1 LKKDNIHFQNK
12 LPKLLVCILL
22 DTVGYVSYLLPILG
36 ETEDILWAPVSAI
49 IFFVLF
55 GRKKFGIL
63 GGVFSFI
70 EEISPGLDFI
80 PTFTIAWFIKK
91 YEMKTSSKLIKIG

>member
-1 LKKDNIHFQNK
+1 LKQDKTSFRNK
-12 LPKLLVCILL
+12 LPRLSVCILL
-22 DTVGYVSYLLPILG
+22 DLVGFGSYLLPVLG
-36 ETEDILWAPVSAI
+36 ETGDILWAPVSAI

-80 PTFTIAWFIKK
+80 PTFTIAWLIRK
-91 YEMKTSSKLIKIG
+91 YEMKTSSGLVKIG